1 MYGKRLSMWLVLLIG
16 VVVLAACPPVR
27 AQPLAEAS
35 KAGEVMKF
43 EVAEDGNRF
52 VFTKERLFEDG
63 MPQYGTPFVT
73 QGYLYEEGT
82 LNGSNGVLADGKPE
96 FPDKVIGE
104 WTCYG
109 WMIGDGGH
117 TTTGAWVVSTQIY
130 KFDEEHGGGILVTD
144 GFELADLNVAGERA
158 ITSGTGAFQEARGL
172 QVQTL
177 LGFTEQMGV
186 NHRRFMTF
194 NQSCQRFQTGSFGP
208 SRSQP
213 KDSIYCDF
221 RRYFLIQR

>member
-1 MYGKRLSMWLVLLIG
+1 MVSKRWMQWLALVLTM
-16 VVVLAACPPVR
+16 VVMAACQPVM
-27 AQPLAEAS
+27 AKPVEQGDEAG
-35 KAGEVMKF
+35 KVMRF
-43 EVAEDGNRF
+43 QVAEDGNRF

-73 QGYLYEEGT
+73 QGYLYPEGT
-82 LNGSNGVLADGKPE
+82 LNGTNGVLADGAPE

-117 TTTGAWVVSTQIY
+117 TTTGEWVVSTQIY
-130 KFDEEHGGGILVTD
+130 KFNEEHGGGILVTD
-144 GFELADLNVAGERA
+144 GFELADIEVPVART
-158 ITSGTGAFQEARGL
+158 ITSGTGQFKHASGE

-186 NHRRFMTF
+186 NLTVEL
-194 NQSCQRFQTGSFGP
+194 QL
-208 SRSQP
+208 
-213 KDSIYCDF
+213 D
-221 RRYFLIQR
+221 

>member
-1 MYGKRLSMWLVLLIG
+1 MAPVI
-16 VVVLAACPPVR
+16 AACQPVV
-27 AQPLAEAS
+27 AQPTTAAS
-35 KAGEVMKF
+35 GEEKVLKF

-73 QGYLYEEGT
+73 QGYLYPEGT
-82 LNGSNGVLADGKPE
+82 INGSNGVLADGSPE
-96 FPDKVIGE
+96 FPDEVIGE

-117 TTTGAWVVSTQIY
+117 TESGVMVVSTQIY
-130 KFDEEHGGGILVTD
+130 KFDEAHGNGILVTD
-144 GFELADLNVAGERA
+144 GFEIADLNVSVARA
-158 ITSGTGAFQEARGL
+158 ITSGTGTFKDMHGE

-186 NHRRFMTF
+186 NLTVEL
-194 NQSCQRFQTGSFGP
+194 
-208 SRSQP
+208 
-213 KDSIYCDF
+213 K
-221 RRYFLIQR
+221 LE

>member
-1 MYGKRLSMWLVLLIG
+1 MYSKRWFQLLVLLVM
-16 VVVLAACPPVR
+16 VVVLAACQPVV
-27 AQPLAEAS
+27 AQPVTAAVGQEGVL
-35 KAGEVMKF
+35 KF

-73 QGYLYEEGT
+73 QGYLYPEGT
-82 LNGSNGVLADGKPE
+82 INGSNGVLADGSPE

-117 TTTGAWVVSTQIY
+117 TESGVWVVSTQIY
-130 KFDEEHGGGILVTD
+130 EFDEAHGNGILVTD
-144 GFELADLNVAGERA
+144 GFELADFNVPVARA
-158 ITSGTGAFQEARGL
+158 ITSGTGSFKDARGE

-186 NHRRFMTF
+186 NLTVE
-194 NQSCQRFQTGSFGP
+194 
-208 SRSQP
+208 
-213 KDSIYCDF
+213 
-221 RRYFLIQR
+221 LELE